1 MNMRGLI
8 LAAALLLP
16 MPSWSQELD
25 PAIVAAA
32 KQEGSVVWYT
42 TQIVDQFARPAAAA
56 FEKKYGIHVDY
67 VRADS
72 AAVALR
78 LLNEGNARQVH
89 ADVFDGTAGV
99 AALKGRGLVLK
110 YLPPAAA
117 SLSPQYRDPDGYWA
131 ATNLYVLT
139 PGYNTEAI
147 PPAEAPK
154 TFEDLLD
161 PKYKDRIAWNISPS
175 SSAAPGF
182 IGLILHTMG
191 EENGRAYLTRLAKQN
206 VLGVQASARQV
217 LDQVIAGEADIALNI
232 FNTHAVISA
241 AKGAPV
247 AWIPMQPVMVTLS
260 ALAITAAAPHPN
272 AGKLLMNFLLS
283 EDGQKLYRAANY
295 IPVLDSVKPEDP
307 TVRPDGVNV
316 KAYFVGPEQIDAL
329 MPHWVATFKE
339 IFKG

>member
-1 MNMRGLI
+1 MTIRNLI
-8 LAAALLLP
+8 RAMALLLP
-16 MPSWSQELD
+16 HLAAAQELD
-25 PAIVAAA
+25 PATIAAA

-78 LLNEGNARQVH
+78 ILNEGKAGQVH
-89 ADVFDGTAGV
+89 ADVFDGTSGV
-99 AALKGRGLVLK
+99 AALKTRGLVLK
-110 YLPPAAA
+110 YLPPAAEKLA
-117 SLSPQYRDPDGYWA
+117 AQYRDPDQFWA

-139 PGYNTEAI
+139 PGYNTQAL

-154 TFEDLLD
+154 TFDDLLD
-161 PKYKDRIAWNISPS
+161 PKLKDRIAWNISPS

-191 EENGRAYLTRLAKQN
+191 EEPGRAYLKKLAKQN
-206 VLGVQASARQV
+206 ILGVQGSARQV
-217 LDQVIAGEADIALNI
+217 LDQVIAGEADLALNI

-241 AKGAPV
+241 GKGAPV
-247 AWIPMQPVMVTLS
+247 AWIPMQPIMVTLS
-260 ALAITAAAPHPN
+260 ALSVTAAAPHPN
-272 AGKLLMNFLLS
+272 AARLLMNFLLS
-283 EDGQKLYRAANY
+283 EDGQKLYRTANY
-295 IPVLDSVKPEDP
+295 IPVLDSVPPEDP
-307 TVRPDGVNV
+307 SVRPDGVKV

-329 MPHWVATFKE
+329 MPHWVAVFNE